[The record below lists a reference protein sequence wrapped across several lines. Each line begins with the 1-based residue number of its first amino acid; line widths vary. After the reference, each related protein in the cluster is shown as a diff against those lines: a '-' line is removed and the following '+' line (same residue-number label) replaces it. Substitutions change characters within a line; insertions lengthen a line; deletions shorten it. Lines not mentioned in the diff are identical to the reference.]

1 VAKTKQRNYKTKLCL
16 KRVLALLNKLILS
29 ICVLFLIVLL
39 LIVRKLLTLVRSL
52 NYKNTRQESL
62 YSKSYIKVYKI
73 YKKN

>member
-1 VAKTKQRNYKTKLCL
+1 ML